1 MKSPVCGGQGPYKDC
16 RATDN
21 DDDDDG
27 DGDGGDD
34 GDGDD
39 VILLEMW
46 DVHQFRLR

>member
-1 MKSPVCGGQGPYKDC
+1 MKSPVCGGQGPYKDSW
-16 RATDN
+16 ATDN

-27 DGDGGDD
+27 G